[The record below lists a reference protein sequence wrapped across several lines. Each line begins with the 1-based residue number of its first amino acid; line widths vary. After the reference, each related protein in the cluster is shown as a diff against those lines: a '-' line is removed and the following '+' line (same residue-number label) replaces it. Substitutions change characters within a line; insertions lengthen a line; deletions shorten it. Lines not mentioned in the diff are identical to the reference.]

1 MLSEKTLIVLEYL
14 QDYYKYNSKPINPI
28 DVNIDGLT
36 LLDITIAFSEL
47 NNNGFMQHVS
57 R

>member
-47 NNNGFMQHVS
+47 NNNGFIQHVS